1 MMFEVNNKAFSLGGG
16 YGMSMKRKKH
26 IMELLQQQGT
36 LEIAELTEH
45 FQVSSMTIRRD
56 LDQLENEKK
65 LIRTY
70 GGATLAHPLK
80 SERSFSDKQ
89 LEMLEQKQQI
99 AEYAIPFIQPGMTL
113 LLDSGTTTLE
123 IAKRLSDIE
132 QLTVVTNDI
141 QIAAVL
147 MNSKLDVYLLGGRVQ
162 NDVGAVFGNHAEEML
177 KELHVDL
184 FFLGAHAIHP
194 SFGITAPTIEKAA
207 LKRVMIRAAEQVYLV
222 ADTSKFNQKAF
233 AKVCDLSSINGIITD
248 DSLPQEI
255 YTQYN
260 ELAELKK
267 VVKK

>member
-1 MMFEVNNKAFSLGGG
+1 
-16 YGMSMKRKKH
+16 MSNPRKKR
-26 IMELLQQQGT
+26 IMEIIQQQGT
-36 LEIAELTEH
+36 VEIADLTTQ
-45 FQVSSMTIRRD
+45 FNVSAMTIRRD
-56 LDQLENEKK
+56 LDQLEAEKK

-99 AEYAIPFIQPGMTL
+99 ADQAIQLIQSGMTL

-123 IAKRLSDIE
+123 IAKRLPDLD
-132 QLTVVTNDI
+132 QLTIVTNDI
-141 QIAAVL
+141 QIAAIL
-147 MNSKLDVYLLGGRVQ
+147 MNTKYEVYLLGGRVQ

-177 KELHVDL
+177 KQLHVDL
-184 FFLGAHAIHP
+184 FFLGAHAVHH

-207 LKRVMIRAAEQVYLV
+207 LKREMIRAAEQVFLV
-222 ADTSKFNQKAF
+222 ADTSKFEQKAF
-233 AKVCDLSSINGIITD
+233 AKVCDLASITGIITD
-248 DSLPQEI
+248 NSLPNEL

-260 ELAELKK
+260 ELAEFIK

>member
-1 MMFEVNNKAFSLGGG
+1 
-16 YGMSMKRKKH
+16 MSIQRKKR
-26 IMELLQQQGT
+26 IMEVIQSQGT
-36 LEIAELTEH
+36 VEIAELTEQ
-45 FQVSSMTIRRD
+45 FNVSAMTIRRD

-99 AEYAIPFIQPGMTL
+99 AEQALQLVQPGMTL

-123 IAKRLSDIE
+123 IAKRLPDVD
-132 QLTVVTNDI
+132 QLTIVTNDI

-147 MNSKLDVYLLGGRVQ
+147 MNTKYEVYLLGGRVQ

-177 KELHVDL
+177 KQLHVDL
-184 FFLGAHAIHP
+184 FFLGAHAIHH

-207 LKRVMIRAAEQVYLV
+207 LKREMIRAAEQVYLV
-222 ADTSKFNQKAF
+222 ADSTKFNQKAF
-233 AKVCDLSSINGIITD
+233 AKVCDLSSITGILTD
-248 DSLPQEI
+248 DSLPDELF
-255 YTQYN
+255 TQYK